1 MVREEH
7 RLGEI
12 QNRVPRNKEWRQL
25 HDEELHSYF
34 SPIIIQ
40 VINKTEWNEMSMWY
54 YGSAHSVLVVEN
66 LKYVRTYGKPWRRCD
81 KNIKMQL
88 KQDRGA

>member
-40 VINKTEWNEMSMWY
+40 VINKIEWNEMSRNVIPMEVHTAFWWW
-54 YGSAHSVLVVEN
+54 
-66 LKYVRTYGKPWRRCD
+66 KT
-81 KNIKMQL
+81 
-88 KQDRGA
+88 